1 MARARL
7 APTTIGALASP
18 HAAVAFFATAAAGA
32 LLTAEGWAAATP
44 AMLAPLSLLV
54 SSLIAA
60 LVLKP
65 RFRRDL
71 PLLVFHLALIA
82 LVVLF
87 GIARLT
93 YFDGATIL
101 TAGTAYTG
109 DLVKDNRGP
118 LHGDGPERLRF
129 ANEGFNEHFPE
140 RSQYQVTYNQV
151 RWWTTDGASGVAEI
165 GDDRPLILE
174 GYRIYATTRR
184 GFSPLF
190 EWRPR
195 DGAAEFG
202 TVQLPDSGNEDLGP
216 AVSWHLPGG
225 PEAWVMLDAAPPE
238 AGAPGTVRPGLGEH
252 NLTHALVLRIGNDR
266 HVLRPGDTIALADG
280 DLRYLKLDSWMGY
293 RIIYDR
299 TEPWLIATVATGIA
313 ALLWFYL
320 RRLLRPTPLEI

>member
-1 MARARL
+1 MNRVRL
-7 APTTIGALASP
+7 APAAIGILASP

-44 AMLAPLSLLV
+44 AMLAPLLLLV

-60 LVLKP
+60 ILRKP

-82 LVVLF
+82 LVALF

-101 TAGTAYTG
+101 SAGTTYTG
-109 DLVKDNRGP
+109 DLVKNDRGP

-140 RSQYQVTYNQV
+140 RGRYHVTYNRV
-151 RWWTTDGASGVAEI
+151 RWWTSDGASGVAEI

-184 GFSPLF
+184 GFAPLF

-195 DGAAEFG
+195 DGTAEYG
-202 TVQLPDSGNEDLGP
+202 TVQLPDSGNEDIGP

-225 PEAWVMLDAAPPE
+225 PEAWVMLDARPPE
-238 AGAPGTVRPGLGEH
+238 NGAPGSMRPGLGEH
-252 NLTHALVLRIGNDR
+252 TLPHALVLRIGNDR
-266 HVLRPGDTIALADG
+266 HVLSPGDTLTLPAG
-280 DLRYLKLDSWMGY
+280 DLRYLTLDSWMGY
-293 RIIYDR
+293 RIVYDR
-299 TEPWLIATVATGIA
+299 TEPWLIATVATGIS

-320 RRLLRPTPLEI
+320 RRLLRPIPLET